1 MHVIYSK
8 NHMNMGIY
16 QCKKQKQKQIP
27 LKSYHDHQSVFYEP
41 KVIPTSFTVQEM
53 HDWQA
58 MIMTY
63 RSMTV

>member
-1 MHVIYSK
+1 
-8 NHMNMGIY
+8 MNMGIY
-16 QCKKQKQKQIP
+16 QCKKKEIP
-27 LKSYHDHQSVFYEP
+27 MKSYYEHQSVFEP
-41 KVIPTSFTVQEM
+41 KVIPTSFAVQEM